1 MQKRDILLK
10 IYNSLYNYFGP
21 LKWWP
26 GDTPFEIIVGAILTQ
41 NTSWGNVEKAIENL
55 KKENLLVPKKLYRID
70 QEELAQLI
78 KPSGYYNIKAQ
89 RVKNFV
95 NIFVN
100 DFEGSSEKMFSGD
113 SKELRKKLLNTNGIG
128 PETADSILLY
138 AGKKPFFV
146 VDAYTKRIFSRHK
159 LISKDSTYYQIQ
171 ELFIKNLDIDVKLF
185 NEFHAQIVTLGKTI
199 CTSKSPDC
207 YKCPI
212 VFLTSVERIDADR
225 KCRVHNK
232 TSTP

>member
-10 IYNSLYNYFGP
+10 IYNSLFDFFGP
-21 LKWWP
+21 LNWWP
-26 GDTPFEIIVGAILTQ
+26 GDTPFEIMVGAVLTQ
-41 NTSWGNVEKAIENL
+41 NTSWSNVEKAINNL
-55 KKENLLVPKKLYRID
+55 KKENLLEPRKLYRTN
-70 QEELAQLI
+70 QEKLAQLI

-89 RVKNFV
+89 RLKNFV

-100 DFEGSSEKMFSGD
+100 DFEGSVEKMFSGD
-113 SKELRKKLLNTNGIG
+113 GRELRKKLLNVNGIG

-171 ELFIKNLDIDVKLF
+171 EFFSQNLDRDVKLF
-185 NEFHAQIVTLGKTI
+185 NEFHAQIVMLGRTI
-199 CTSKSPDC
+199 CTSKNPDC
-207 YKCPI
+207 AKCPI
-212 VFLTSVERIDADR
+212 SFLTSVDYHKIVFAFE
-225 KCRVHNK
+225 
-232 TSTP
+232 

>member
-10 IYNSLYNYFGP
+10 IYNSLYDFFGP
-21 LKWWP
+21 MKWWP

-41 NTSWGNVEKAIENL
+41 NTSWSNVEKAINNL
-55 KKENLLVPKKLYRID
+55 KKENLLEPRKLYRIN

-78 KPSGYYNIKAQ
+78 KPSGYYNIKA
-89 RVKNFV
+89 RRLKNFV

-100 DFEGSSEKMFSGD
+100 DFEGSAENMFSGG
-113 SKELRKKLLNTNGIG
+113 SRELRKKLLKVNGIG

-138 AGKKPFFV
+138 AGKRPFFV

-171 ELFIKNLDIDVKLF
+171 EFFSQNLDKDVKLF
-185 NEFHAQIVTLGKTI
+185 NEFHAQIVMLGKTI
-199 CTSKSPDC
+199 CTSKNPDC
-207 YKCPI
+207 TKCPI
-212 VFLTSVERIDADR
+212 AFLIG
-225 KCRVHNK
+225 
-232 TSTP
+232 